1 MKNTSKWNRAIA
13 EGISLLFI
21 VLFVYAS
28 ITKLLDYEKFA
39 VQMGQSPM
47 LTKWAEQLAWLV
59 PTVEL
64 CTVGLLLFSNSKLV
78 GLYVSVSLMVMFTVY
93 ILLAS
98 KFSDYVP
105 CSCGGVLQNMTWDQ
119 HLVFNLFFVASGMV
133 AVIRYPQQ
141 QPTT

>member
-93 ILLAS
+93 IILAS

>member
-78 GLYVSVSLMVMFTVY
+78 GLYVSVSLMVMFTAY
-93 ILLAS
+93 IILAS
-98 KFSDYVP
+98 KFTDYVP

-119 HLVFNLFFVASGMV
+119 HLVFNLFFVASGIV